1 MSYWFFVSASFISLG
16 SAIFHGFVGARI
28 YLDNISQSDMT
39 KLTKSL
45 SLLSWHVFTIFLLV
59 SAVTFAWLAYY
70 PRFESAAYPLIGI
83 NFLGATLFFFLGFG
97 NHKNLMKLPGA
108 YLMSITG
115 LLGLLA
121 VV

>member
-1 MSYWFFVSASFISLG
+1 M
-16 SAIFHGFVGARI
+16 
-28 YLDNISQSDMT
+28 QT
-39 KLTKSL
+39 LTKSL
-45 SLLSWHVFTIFLLV
+45 SLVSWHVFTIFLLV
-59 SAVTFAWLAYY
+59 SVVTFALLAYH

-115 LLGLLA
+115 LLALLA

>member
-1 MSYWFFVSASFISLG
+1 MVSASFISLR
-16 SAIFHGFVGARI
+16 SALFQGFVGARI
-28 YLDNISQSDMT
+28 YLDNITQSDLT

-45 SLLSWHVFTIFLLV
+45 SLVIWHFFTIFLLV

-70 PRFESAAYPLIGI
+70 PRFESAAHPLIGI

-97 NHKNLMKLPGA
+97 NHKNLVKLPGA

-115 LLGLLA
+115 LLALLA